1 MALKTPS
8 RPLPPFMANTIL
20 NFHFDYWHPSLMM
33 CIVPYSL
40 LKSYQIF
47 SPNIALGESKLKRY
61 SSNKDCKQETTTIL
75 LLFPPAHYPGQL
87 GPHLQPAK
95 IK

>member
-1 MALKTPS
+1 MIEITDELLGEADIPY
-8 RPLPPFMANTIL
+8 
-20 NFHFDYWHPSLMM
+20 YWNL
-33 CIVPYSL
+33 ITF
-40 LKSYQIF
+40 F
-47 SPNIALGESKLKRY
+47 SPNVALGESKLKRN
-61 SSNKDCKQETTTIL
+61 SSNEDCKQETTTIL